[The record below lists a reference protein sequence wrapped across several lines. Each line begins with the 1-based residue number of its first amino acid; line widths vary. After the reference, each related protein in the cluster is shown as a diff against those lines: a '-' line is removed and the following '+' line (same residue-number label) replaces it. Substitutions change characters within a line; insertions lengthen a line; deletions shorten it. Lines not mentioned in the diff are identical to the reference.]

1 MMGRGRSSNP
11 RGPFGSCVSAGITVG
26 LPLAFA
32 ALVHRA
38 PPGSFLELEQT
49 CFQGLSIV
57 MRARTR
63 ARPDPT
69 VAHEVRTAVSFV
81 SVLLSQLGVSSIVA
95 GTVLAALQSLS
106 IRALKVKPPRV
117 WPPPDV
123 SMWLAVVPLNQFV
136 KPLASP
142 EPPALRTWSRAQS
155 RPASALA
162 SAWASDL

>member
-1 MMGRGRSSNP
+1 M
-11 RGPFGSCVSAGITVG
+11 C
-26 LPLAFA
+26 
-32 ALVHRA
+32 
-38 PPGSFLELEQT
+38 
-49 CFQGLSIV
+49 
-57 MRARTR
+57 
-63 ARPDPT
+63 
-69 VAHEVRTAVSFV
+69 
-81 SVLLSQLGVSSIVA
+81 VLLSQLGVSSIGA

-162 SAWASDL
+162 SAWASAL